1 MPNRTSLLIRG
12 RSRRCVPLRVP
23 LGGLQ
28 TRCTVQQSLS
38 LEEEEQTLCILAH
51 PWQQKPCMRQLAL
64 VPRDESLLL
73 LLAAFER
80 PLLWDRCRAV
90 AADPRRTS
98 AGTRMPLEASGRSL
112 RSERS
117 L

>member
-1 MPNRTSLLIRG
+1 MIRG

-38 LEEEEQTLCILAH
+38 LEEEEQTLGMSH
-51 PWQQKPCMRQLAL
+51 PWQQKPCVRQLVLA
-64 VPRDESLLL
+64 PRGESRLL

-80 PLLWDRCRAV
+80 PLTPMRCAQ
-90 AADPRRTS
+90 DLTIRTW
-98 AGTRMPLEASGRSL
+98 TNTTVVRT
-112 RSERS
+112 
-117 L
+117 

>member
-28 TRCTVQQSLS
+28 TRCAVQQSLS
-38 LEEEEQTLCILAH
+38 LEEEEQNLGMSH
-51 PWQQKPCMRQLAL
+51 PWQQKPCVRQAAL
-64 VPRDESLLL
+64 FPRERSQLL

-80 PLLWDRCRAV
+80 PLT
-90 AADPRRTS
+90 PTN
-98 AGTRMPLEASGRSL
+98 GL
-112 RSERS
+112 RLQRNA
-117 L
+117 

>member
-38 LEEEEQTLCILAH
+38 LEEEEQTLCMS
-51 PWQQKPCMRQLAL
+51 P
-64 VPRDESLLL
+64 
-73 LLAAFER
+73 R
-80 PLLWDRCRAV
+80 PLHLISALTPMRCAQ
-90 AADPRRTS
+90 DLTIRTW
-98 AGTRMPLEASGRSL
+98 TNTTVIRT
-112 RSERS
+112 
-117 L
+117 